1 MLMRSSDTG
10 GTFYVVREG
19 RWPQGLKGLLEN
31 RETRLSGWT
40 SWESLPRDTQDRV
53 LSILRAHKA
62 V

>member
-1 MLMRSSDTG
+1 MRSSDTQG
-10 GTFYVVREG
+10 DILCGEREG
-19 RWPQGLKGLLEN
+19 RWPQGFKGLLEN
-31 RETRLSGWT
+31 KGTRLSGWT